1 MRSLTIASLFAAC
14 FVALSK
20 GECPKDTVSILAI
33 NSSCIYMSPATE
45 TLDMYAANKKCEALG
60 SGGSLYE
67 PKSER
72 EMGHVLA
79 HYGSD
84 VVGDYDLF
92 WLGYAN
98 MKAKKGEET
107 VVESYWGGMSNK
119 TNMPSGLW
127 ARNQPLEYA
136 VEVDNICTAGWLK
149 QVGLFSLSC
158 DRVFRYICQVPK

>member
-1 MRSLTIASLFAAC
+1 MCVFPNL
-14 FVALSK
+14 
-20 GECPKDTVSILAI
+20 
-33 NSSCIYMSPATE
+33 
-45 TLDMYAANKKCEALG
+45 
-60 SGGSLYE
+60 
-67 PKSER
+67 
-72 EMGHVLA
+72 
-79 HYGSD
+79 
-84 VVGDYDLF
+84 DLF

-149 QVGLFSLSC
+149 QGHQFSLYYCFSVQ
-158 DRVFRYICQVPK
+158 RFLTGFGSFPL